1 MVLKVQYCRYEN
13 LPISL
18 PSHKINMPKVS
29 RYNIVH
35 FSRYTHTR
43 YMTCLLTNIQ
53 KQKNMLKSTLLFKKN
68 TNFTGTRQ
76 FFGLRMRNF
85 QVLFSYGADHIMKFS
100 NPH

>member
-1 MVLKVQYCRYEN
+1 
-13 LPISL
+13 
-18 PSHKINMPKVS
+18 
-29 RYNIVH
+29 
-35 FSRYTHTR
+35 
-43 YMTCLLTNIQ
+43 
-53 KQKNMLKSTLLFKKN
+53 MLKSTLLFKKN